1 MLEFLGNSKF
11 LRNWSSIY
19 PSWKLCISMCEM
31 DNKMCMCIKYLP
43 CTRWTHPYAKQMTSG
58 LHLQLPKRPLIFPP
72 DHWPPK
78 FQSNSLTCCIDG
90 SVLDT
95 GLCTKYCATKL
106 CETVGAE
113 PGITAHQELRVSGRM
128 YPKVKG
134 IAPRSPD
141 RRDPGWTSHREC
153 CTKGCRKAAEW
164 VTARRWSGNRVL
176 RETQGTF
183 RGQERSRRSTGRSG
197 HMTRSMKRRREQAR
211 RVRNAGKRCLRF
223 IQ

>member
-1 MLEFLGNSKF
+1 MLQFLGNSKF

-19 PSWKLCISMCEM
+19 PSWKLSISMFKM
-31 DNKMCMCIKYLP
+31 DNKMCMCIKDLL
-43 CTRWTHPYAKQMTSG
+43 CTRWIYPYAKQMTRG
-58 LHLQLPKRPLIFPP
+58 HHLQLPKGPLIFPP

-78 FQSNSLTCCIDG
+78 FQSNPITCIDG

-106 CETVGAE
+106 WVSAE
-113 PGITAHQELRVSGRM
+113 PGIAAHQELRVSGRM
-128 YPKVKG
+128 HPKVKC

-141 RRDPGWTSHREC
+141 RRDSGWTWHREC
-153 CTKGCRKAAEW
+153 CTKGCGKAGEW
-164 VTARRWSGNRVL
+164 VRARRWSGNRVL
-176 RETQGTF
+176 QEMQGRF
-183 RGQERSRRSTGRSG
+183 RGQERSWWGTGKSG
-197 HMTRSMKRRREQAR
+197 YVTRSMKRRREQAR